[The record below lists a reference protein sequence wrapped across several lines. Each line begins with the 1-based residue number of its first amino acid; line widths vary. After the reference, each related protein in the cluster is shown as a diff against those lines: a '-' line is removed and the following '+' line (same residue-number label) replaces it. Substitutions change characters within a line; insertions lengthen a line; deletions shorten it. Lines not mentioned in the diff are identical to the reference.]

1 MFVFKD
7 LENTQIY
14 TYCNTRSLH
23 DALPICDLV
32 GQQHPVRLRDLDV
45 AGGHHQPVGL
55 VVGQLIGSDQRR
67 NILQRLKI
75 DVLCRNRSPCDGN
88 GPEDCSSQS
97 CRSPQSPP
105 FHSLTIRPPS
115 EATSQRPASATPPL
129 ESRRPARPEWYLKDR
144 SQTRSWRENTKESR
158 SA

>member
-1 MFVFKD
+1 MRISD
-7 LENTQIY
+7 W
-14 TYCNTRSLH
+14 SS
-23 DALPICDLV
+23 
-32 GQQHPVRLRDLDV
+32 DV
-45 AGGHHQPVGL
+45 CSSDL

-88 GPEDCSSQS
+88 GPEACSSQS

-129 ESRRPARPEWYLKDR
+129 ASRRPARPDWNLKAR
-144 SQTRSWRENTKESR
+144 THTPTGGENNKK
-158 SA
+158 

>member
-1 MFVFKD
+1 MIRRPPRSTRTDTLFP
-7 LENTQIY
+7 Y
-14 TYCNTRSLH
+14 TTLFRSG
-23 DALPICDLV
+23 DLV

-97 CRSPQSPP
+97 CRSPPSPP

-115 EATSQRPASATPPL
+115 EATSPRPAS
-129 ESRRPARPEWYLKDR
+129 DR
-144 SQTRSWRENTKESR
+144 KSTRLNSTN
-158 SA
+158 

>member
-1 MFVFKD
+1 MRISD
-7 LENTQIY
+7 W
-14 TYCNTRSLH
+14 SS
-23 DALPICDLV
+23 
-32 GQQHPVRLRDLDV
+32 DV
-45 AGGHHQPVGL
+45 CSSDL

-105 FHSLTIRPPS
+105 FHSFTIRPPS

-129 ESRRPARPEWYLKDR
+129 ESRRTARPDWYLKDR
-144 SQTRSWRENTKESR
+144 SQTRTWRENKKESP
-158 SA
+158 SACLSGTTLQLGRATERDERGKRGG